1 MGPDQSGG
9 GYGLT
14 LEAQRPELNLLV
26 VAAVVLVFGFLV
38 TFHEFGHYL
47 LAKLNGVRVL
57 EFNVGFGAPLI
68 QKTWGETTYGIRS
81 IPLGGYVRLAG
92 MDDGE
97 TGPRS
102 FTKKPVW
109 RRLTIIVAGS
119 FANLILPIAIFFVI
133 YMIQSGGPVLVQEL
147 VLGAP
152 AQRAGVQV
160 GDQLVAINGHPVNS
174 VYDLRDQ
181 VNASGG
187 NPVVLKFGPPRKPA
201 YNIAIDPIRQGDRWL
216 IGVSPSGGAIDP
228 VHGIGDAAHQ
238 DWQFI
243 GATLGGFAMLLSGA
257 IPGGLG
263 GSCGPSGP
271 IGIVRA
277 TAEAASAGWLNL
289 LFFAAFLSV
298 NLGILNLLP
307 LPALDGGRLA
317 FLVIEGVRRRP
328 IDPLKEQRVHYA
340 GLIVLLAFVVF
351 VSYNDIVRLGTP
363 FGSLLS
369 QCGG

>member
-1 MGPDQSGG
+1 LDP
-9 GYGLT
+9 
-14 LEAQRPELNLLV
+14 LV
-26 VAAVVLVFGFLV
+26 VLAVVLVFGLLV

-47 LAKLNGVRVL
+47 LAKINGVRVL
-57 EFNVGFGAPLI
+57 EFNVGFGPPI
-68 QKTWGETTYGIRS
+68 VQQKWGETTYGLRS

-92 MDDGE
+92 MDDGDA
-97 TGPRS
+97 GPRN
-102 FTKKPVW
+102 FNAKPVW
-109 RRLTIIVAGS
+109 RRLSIIVAGS
-119 FANLILPIAIFFVI
+119 MTNLLLPIAIFFAI
-133 YMIQSGGPVLVQEL
+133 YLIQSGGPVVVQEL
-147 VLGAP
+147 VVGDP
-152 AQRAGVQV
+152 AQLSGVQV
-160 GDQLVAINGHPVNS
+160 GDQLKAINGHAISS

-181 VNASGG
+181 VQASNGA
-187 NPVVLKFGPPRKPA
+187 PVTLRFGPPDKQA
-201 YNIAIDPIRQGDRWL
+201 YDITMTPVRQGDKW
-216 IGVSPSGGAIDP
+216 IVGVSPSGGAVDP
-228 VHGIGDAAHQ
+228 IHGIADSVSQ
-238 DWQFI
+238 DWRFI
-243 GATLGGFAMLLSGA
+243 SATFAGFVALAQGA

-277 TAEAASAGWLNL
+277 TAAAASAGWLNL

-340 GLIVLLAFVVF
+340 GMLVLLAFVIF

-363 FGSLLS
+363 FGALVN

>member
-1 MGPDQSGG
+1 MDP
-9 GYGLT
+9 
-14 LEAQRPELNLLV
+14 LV
-26 VAAVVLVFGFLV
+26 ILAVVLVFGLLV

-47 LAKLNGVRVL
+47 LAKINGVRVL
-57 EFNVGFGAPLI
+57 EFNVGFGPPLL
-68 QKTWGETTYGIRS
+68 QKTWGETTYGLRS

-92 MDDGE
+92 MDDGDA
-97 TGPRS
+97 GPRS
-102 FTKKPVW
+102 FNAKPVW
-109 RRLTIIVAGS
+109 RRLSIIVAGS
-119 FANLILPIAIFFVI
+119 MTNLVLPIAIFFVI
-133 YMIQSGGPVLVQEL
+133 YLLQSGGPVIVQEL
-147 VLGAP
+147 VIGDP
-152 AQRAGVQV
+152 AQQSGVQV
-160 GDQLVAINGHPVNS
+160 GDQLVAINGHAINS

-181 VNASGG
+181 VQASNGG
-187 NPVVLKFGPPRKPA
+187 PITLRYGPPGKPA
-201 YNIAIDPIRQGDRWL
+201 YDITMTPVRRADHWL
-216 IGVSPSGGAIDP
+216 IGVSPGGGAIDP
-228 VHGIGDAAHQ
+228 IHGIADSAVQ
-238 DWQFI
+238 DWRFI
-243 GATLGGFAMLLSGA
+243 TATLGGFVMLATGA

-277 TAEAASAGWLNL
+277 TAQAASAGWLSL

-317 FLVIEGVRRRP
+317 FLVIEGVRRRA

-340 GLIVLLAFVVF
+340 GMLVLLAFVVF

-363 FGSLLS
+363 FGSLLN

>member
-1 MGPDQSGG
+1 LDP
-9 GYGLT
+9 
-14 LEAQRPELNLLV
+14 LV
-26 VAAVVLVFGFLV
+26 ILAVVLVFGLLV

-47 LAKLNGVRVL
+47 LAKINGVRVL
-57 EFNVGFGAPLI
+57 EFNVGFGPPLL
-68 QKTWGETTYGIRS
+68 QKTFGDTTYGLRS

-92 MDDGE
+92 MDDGDA
-97 TGPRS
+97 GPRS
-102 FTKKPVW
+102 FNAKPVW
-109 RRLTIIVAGS
+109 RRLTIILAGS
-119 FANLILPIAIFFVI
+119 MTNLVLPIAIFFVI
-133 YMIQSGGPVLVQEL
+133 YLLQSGGPVIVQD
-147 VLGAP
+147 VVTGDP
-152 AQRAGVQV
+152 AQLSGVQP
-160 GDQLVAINGHPVNS
+160 GDRLVAINGHAINS

-181 VNASGG
+181 VQAANG
-187 NPVVLKFGPPRKPA
+187 NPVTLRYGPPGQPA
-201 YNIAIDPIRQGDRWL
+201 YDITMTPVRQGDRWL
-216 IGVSPSGGAIDP
+216 LGVSPAGGAIDP
-228 VHGIGDAAHQ
+228 IHGIADSVTS
-238 DWQFI
+238 DWRFI
-243 GATLGGFAMLLSGA
+243 TATLGGFAMLVSGA

-277 TAEAASAGWLNL
+277 TAQAASAGWLSL

-317 FLVIEGVRRRP
+317 FLVIEGVRRRA

-340 GLIVLLAFVVF
+340 GMLVLLAFVVF

-363 FGSLLS
+363 FGSLLN

>member
-1 MGPDQSGG
+1 LDP
-9 GYGLT
+9 
-14 LEAQRPELNLLV
+14 LV
-26 VAAVVLVFGFLV
+26 VLAVILVFGLLV

-47 LAKLNGVRVL
+47 VAKVNGVRVL
-57 EFNVGFGAPLI
+57 EFNVGFGPPI
-68 QKTWGETTYGIRS
+68 VQKKWGETTYGLRS

-92 MDDGE
+92 MDDGDA
-97 TGPRS
+97 GPRS
-102 FTKKPVW
+102 FNAKPVW

-119 FANLILPIAIFFVI
+119 MTNLVLPIAIFFVI
-133 YMIQSGGPVLVQEL
+133 YLLQSGGPVIVQDLVI
-147 VLGAP
+147 GAP
-152 AQRAGVQV
+152 AQLSGVQA
-160 GDQLVAINGHPVNS
+160 GDQLVAINGHPISS

-181 VNASGG
+181 VQASNGA
-187 NPVVLKFGPPRKPA
+187 PITLRFGPPGKPA
-201 YNIAIDPIRQGDRWL
+201 YDITMTPEHQGDRWL

-228 VHGIGDAAHQ
+228 IHGISDSAAQ
-238 DWQFI
+238 DWRFI
-243 GATLGGFAMLLSGA
+243 TATFGGFVMLVQGA

-277 TAEAASAGWLNL
+277 TAAAASAGWLNL

-328 IDPLKEQRVHYA
+328 IDPMKEQRVHYA
-340 GLIVLLAFVVF
+340 GMLVLLAFVIF
-351 VSYNDIVRLGTP
+351 VSYNDIARLGTP
-363 FGSLLS
+363 FGALVSR
-369 QCGG
+369 CGG

>member
-1 MGPDQSGG
+1 LDP
-9 GYGLT
+9 
-14 LEAQRPELNLLV
+14 V
-26 VAAVVLVFGFLV
+26 VIVAVVLVFGLLV

-47 LAKLNGVRVL
+47 LAKVNGVRVL
-57 EFNVGFGAPLI
+57 EFNVGFGPPLL
-68 QKTWGETTYGIRS
+68 QHTWGETTYGLRS

-92 MDDGE
+92 MDDGDA
-97 TGPRS
+97 GPRS
-102 FTKKPVW
+102 FNAKPVW
-109 RRLTIIVAGS
+109 RRLTIILAGS
-119 FANLILPIAIFFVI
+119 MTNLVLPIAIFFVI
-133 YMIQSGGPVLVQEL
+133 YLLQSGGPVTVQD
-147 VLGAP
+147 VVPGDP
-152 AQRAGVQV
+152 AQQSGVQP
-160 GDQLVAINGHPVNS
+160 GDRLVAINGHAINS

-181 VNASGG
+181 VQAANG
-187 NPVVLKFGPPRKPA
+187 NPVTLRYGPPGQPA
-201 YNIAIDPIRQGDRWL
+201 YDITMTPVRQGDHWL
-216 IGVSPSGGAIDP
+216 LGVSPAGGAIDP
-228 VHGIGDAAHQ
+228 IHGIADSVTS
-238 DWQFI
+238 DWRFI
-243 GATLGGFAMLLSGA
+243 TATLGGFAMLASGA

-277 TAEAASAGWLNL
+277 TAQAASAGWLSL

-317 FLVIEGVRRRP
+317 FLVIEGVRRRA

-340 GLIVLLAFVVF
+340 GMLVLLAFVVF

-363 FGSLLS
+363 FGSLLN

>member
-1 MGPDQSGG
+1 M
-9 GYGLT
+9 
-14 LEAQRPELNLLV
+14 NLFV
-26 VAAVVLVFGFLV
+26 VVAVVLVFGLLV
-38 TFHEFGHYL
+38 TFHEFGHFL
-47 LAKLNGVRVL
+47 LAKINGVRVL
-57 EFNVGFGAPLI
+57 EFNVGFGAPLV
-68 QKTWGETTYGIRS
+68 QARWGETTYGIRS

-102 FTKKPVW
+102 FTQKPVW

-119 FANLILPIAIFFVI
+119 AANLVLPVAIFFAI
-133 YMIQSGGPVLVQEL
+133 YLLQSGGPVTVQEL
-147 VLGAP
+147 VVGAP

-160 GDQLVAINGHPVNS
+160 GDQLVAINGRAINS

-181 VNASGG
+181 VAASQGA
-187 NPVVLKFGPPRKPA
+187 PVLLRFGPPGKPA
-201 YNIAIDPIRQGDRWL
+201 YDIGIQPIQQDGRWL
-216 IGVSPSGGAIDP
+216 IGVSPSGGAVDP
-228 VHGIGDAAHQ
+228 IHGVGDAARQ

-243 GATLGGFAMLLSGA
+243 VATLGGFAMLLTGA

-317 FLVIEGVRRRP
+317 FLIVEGVRRRA

-340 GLIVLLAFVVF
+340 GLVILLAFVAF
-351 VSYNDIVRLGTP
+351 VSYNDIIRLGTP
-363 FGSLLS
+363 FGSLIS
-369 QCGG
+369 RCGG

>member
-1 MGPDQSGG
+1 MD
-9 GYGLT
+9 LT
-14 LEAQRPELNLLV
+14 AIL
-26 VAAVVLVFGFLV
+26 AVVVVFGLLV

-47 LAKLNGVRVL
+47 LAKLNGVKVL
-57 EFNVGFGAPLI
+57 EFNVGFGAPLV
-68 QKTWGETTYGIRS
+68 QKKWGETTYGIRS

-102 FTKKPVW
+102 FNEKPVW

-119 FANLILPIAIFFVI
+119 MTNLVLPVAIFFIV
-133 YMIQSGGPVLVQEL
+133 YLLQSGGPVVVQS
-147 VLGAP
+147 VIIGDP
-152 AQRAGVQV
+152 AQRSGVQA
-160 GDQLVAINGHPVNS
+160 GDQLVALNGQPVTS
-174 VYDLRDQ
+174 VYDLRDR

-187 NPVVLKFGPPRKPA
+187 QTVRLRFGAPGKPA
-201 YNIAIDPIRQGDRWL
+201 YDIGITPVRQGDRWL
-216 IGVSPSGGAIDP
+216 LGVAPSGGSAD
-228 VHGIGDAAHQ
+228 VVRGIGDSVQQ
-238 DWQFI
+238 DWTFI
-243 GATLGGFAMLLSGA
+243 VGTLGGFYQLATGG

-277 TAEAASAGWLNL
+277 TAVAASAGWISL
-289 LFFAAFLSV
+289 LLFAAFLSV

-317 FLVIEGVRRRP
+317 FLIIEGIRRRA

-351 VSYNDIVRLGTP
+351 ISYNDIVRLGTP
-363 FGSLLS
+363 FGALIS